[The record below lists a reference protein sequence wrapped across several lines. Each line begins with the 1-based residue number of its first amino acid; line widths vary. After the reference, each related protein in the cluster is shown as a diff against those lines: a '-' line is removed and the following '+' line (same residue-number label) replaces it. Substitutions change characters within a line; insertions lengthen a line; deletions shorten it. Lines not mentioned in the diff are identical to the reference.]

1 MGITVSLTQGAK
13 KLTGPAKSSKSRLQ
27 AADARPEAQNVRA
40 PSDLKAGAKSEAQL
54 ATANAVAMARSRTQ
68 QQRYLDQ
75 TSHSKYQNEI
85 PCAAPILIDPRSYGG
100 NHAYHAYQ
108 RRYDE
113 LNKAGAATKFQSLR
127 KDKQLLYMG
136 PNPVKLL
143 KQAGDSRPRLQTAA
157 GRASTAGLNRQETS

>member
-1 MGITVSLTQGAK
+1 MGITVSLTQGAR
-13 KLTGPAKSSKSRLQ
+13 KLAGPAKSSKPRLST
-27 AADARPEAQNVRA
+27 ADVRPEAHNIRD
-40 PSDLKAGAKSEAQL
+40 SGDLKKGTRSEAQL
-54 ATANAVAMARSRTQ
+54 ATANAGAMAGSRTQ
-68 QQRYLDQ
+68 QQRYLDRA
-75 TSHSKYQNEI
+75 SYSKYQNEI

-113 LNKAGAATKFQSLR
+113 LNKEGAATKFQSLR

-143 KQAGDSRPRLQTAA
+143 KEAGDSRPRLQKAA
-157 GRASTAGLNRQETS
+157 GRASTAGLNR